1 MKTLLYIL
9 VTFFIS
15 FTGFSQTFE
24 LKVVIEEIE
33 DKDGI
38 IYLSLHDNA
47 DSFPSD
53 DKKAVKT
60 GKIEKFNTTAE
71 FTFSGL
77 EEGDYAISI
86 FQDLNG
92 NEEMDTNMLG
102 IPKEPVGASNMTS
115 LGRPKFSKCKF
126 NVSEDSTVTI
136 KYMN

>member
-60 GKIEKFNTTAE
+60 GKIEKFDTTAE

-77 EEGDYAISI
+77 KEGDYAISI

>member
-60 GKIEKFNTTAE
+60 GKIEKFDTTAE
-71 FTFSGL
+71 FIFSGL
-77 EEGDYAISI
+77 KEGDYAISI

>member
-77 EEGDYAISI
+77 KEGDYAISI

>member
-1 MKTLLYIL
+1 MKTLLCIL
-9 VTFFIS
+9 FTFFIS

-77 EEGDYAISI
+77 KEGDYAISI

-126 NVSEDSTVTI
+126 NVSEDSTMTI

>member
-1 MKTLLYIL
+1 MKTLLCIL
-9 VTFFIS
+9 FTFFIS

-24 LKVVIEEIE
+24 LKVVVEEIE

-77 EEGDYAISI
+77 KEGDYAISI

-126 NVSEDSTVTI
+126 NVSEDSTMTI